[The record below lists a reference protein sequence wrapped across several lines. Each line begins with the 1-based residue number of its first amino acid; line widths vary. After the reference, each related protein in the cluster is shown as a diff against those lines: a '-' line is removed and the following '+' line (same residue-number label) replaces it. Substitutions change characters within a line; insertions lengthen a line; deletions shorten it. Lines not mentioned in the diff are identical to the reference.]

1 MTLNV
6 LKAFQEKAGATFMA
20 VGVTADGQPVEMVDT
35 FGEYEAEYSTI
46 RRHVAI
52 LHEPQRALLRFT
64 GADRKDFLHRMLTN
78 EVNTLTGGQ
87 SRRAFQL
94 NEKGRIVAD
103 VIVHHGDLD
112 TWLELDAHD
121 LPGLKKLLESRL
133 FSEDVVIEDI
143 TATRAALSIHGPATL
158 PLLRAVCA
166 DDPTAAFEMV
176 GTHHVLTV
184 RAELELAKPQAGAGA
199 TGDESGVKVSVAR
212 WDPCGVPGMRLF
224 VPTEHAEAVYRVLLD
239 AAGFE
244 TNVTADSAFA
254 ERRRASLRGRPIG
267 WLAFNTA
274 RIEAGSPVFHVD
286 FGPDS
291 LPGETGIVSQA
302 VSFKKGCYL
311 GQEIVARMQNLGH
324 PKKVLVGL
332 RFEDDRL
339 PIAGAA
345 VMEPSAAGAEKKEE
359 DLAKPQAVAHGT
371 GDEAGASGGTNAA
384 PGPIPGVIPGA
395 PRAAMGAVVG
405 AVTSSAVSP
414 MLGGVAIALAIM
426 KWGKHRPG
434 TRVTVAAEGAIVN
447 AVTTELEKVAVR

>member
-1 MTLNV
+1 MTFNA

-35 FGEYEAEYSTI
+35 FGEYEAEYSAI

-52 LHEPQRALLRFT
+52 LHEPQRGLLRFT

-78 EVNTLTGGQ
+78 EVNALTGGQ

-121 LPGLKKLLESRL
+121 LPALKKLLESRL

-158 PLLRAVCA
+158 PLLRAVCV
-166 DDPTAAFEMV
+166 DDPTSAFEMV
-176 GTHHVLTV
+176 GTHHVLTF
-184 RAELELAKPQAGAGA
+184 RAEVELAKPQAGAGA
-199 TGDESGVKVSVAR
+199 AGDEGSVKVSVAR

-224 VPTEHAEAVYRVLLD
+224 VPEERAEAVYRVLLD

-254 ERRRASLRGRPIG
+254 ERRRSSLRGRPIG

-274 RIEAGSPVFHVD
+274 RIEAGSPAFHVD

-291 LPGETGIVSQA
+291 LPAETGLVSQA

-345 VMEPSAAGAEKKEE
+345 VMEPGAAVGEEKKEE
-359 DLAKPQAVAHGT
+359 ELAKPQAGAGGAGQTVS
-371 GDEAGASGGTNAA
+371 GDGGSNATASAASGAQ
-384 PGPIPGVIPGA
+384 

-414 MLGGVAIALAIM
+414 MLGGVAIALAMM

-447 AVTTELEKVAVR
+447 AVATELEKVAVR

>member
-1 MTLNV
+1 MTLHA
-6 LKAFQEKAGATFMA
+6 LKAFQEKAGATFIA
-20 VGVTADGQPVEMVDT
+20 VGATADGGPVEMVDT
-35 FGEYEAEYSTI
+35 FGEYEAEYSAI

-52 LHEPQRALLRFT
+52 LHEPQRGLLRFT

-78 EVNTLTGGQ
+78 DVNGMTGGQ

-94 NEKGRIVAD
+94 NEKGRVVAD

-121 LPGLKKLLESRL
+121 LPALKKLLESRL

-158 PLLRAVCA
+158 PLLRAACV
-166 DDPTAAFEMV
+166 DDPTAAFEMP
-176 GTHHVLTV
+176 GTHHVLAF
-184 RAELELAKPQAGAGA
+184 RAEAEGAKPQPATGA
-199 TGDESGVKVSVAR
+199 TGDKSAVNVSVAR
-212 WDPCGVPGMRLF
+212 WDPCGVAGMRLF
-224 VPTEHAEAVYRVLLD
+224 VPSERAEAVYRVLLD

-244 TNVTADSAFA
+244 TSVMADAAFA

-291 LPGETGIVSQA
+291 LPAETGLVPQT

-345 VMEPSAAGAEKKEE
+345 VMEPGVTEANEMKDEI
-359 DLAKPQAVAHGT
+359 AKPQAAAGGA
-371 GDEAGASGGTNAA
+371 GDTASVNAASGATPAGT
-384 PGPIPGVIPGA
+384 PGTT
-395 PRAAMGAVVG
+395 RAAMGAVVG

-414 MLGGVAIALAIM
+414 MLGGVAIALAMM

-447 AVTTELEKVAVR
+447 AVTTELDKLAVK